1 LKGSLV
7 SVTRNLVSYLIK
19 LCLSVIPIVLF
30 LFFSCKFVRIP
41 YILNINTWLVIFV
54 AIFFQITVC
63 ILALFLCTLFCK
75 MLRNLHEQ
83 GSYLFLCSFWVPV

>member
-41 YILNINTWLVIFV
+41 YILNINT
-54 AIFFQITVC
+54 
-63 ILALFLCTLFCK
+63 
-75 MLRNLHEQ
+75 
-83 GSYLFLCSFWVPV
+83 